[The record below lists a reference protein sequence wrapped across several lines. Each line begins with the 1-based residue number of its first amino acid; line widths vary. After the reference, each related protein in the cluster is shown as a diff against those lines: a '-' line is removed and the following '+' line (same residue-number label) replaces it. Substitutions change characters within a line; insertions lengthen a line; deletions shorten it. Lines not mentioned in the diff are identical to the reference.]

1 MLLNLSFSAAE
12 GWQTFAMEK
21 KVLQLKRSKTQTMM
35 YFQYEALNDF
45 FTHYYLFYIHHKQFE
60 DETAL
65 IKHYQIASPEQA
77 LALLQEI
84 NAILAGANDLNQGEI
99 TSQIRSL
106 PRGFSRIKPFRNLAE
121 VLTFLELIKITL
133 EK

>member
-1 MLLNLSFSAAE
+1 
-12 GWQTFAMEK
+12 
-21 KVLQLKRSKTQTMM
+21 MM

-45 FTHYYLFYIHHKQFE
+45 FTHYYLFYLQHKQFE

-65 IKHYQIASPEQA
+65 IKDYQTTSPEQA

-106 PRGFSRIKPFRNLAE
+106 PKGFGRIKPFRNLEE
-121 VLTFLELIKITL
+121 VLTFLELLKDSIQNKP
-133 EK
+133 